1 MTDRNDDD
9 PLNQVIGA
17 FRGMAVPEAPEAPLL
32 FTRPPSDRATG
43 EPDGTSSSRKI
54 WRILMHPTV
63 RYGAAATILIVAF
76 GWLAF
81 GPSSSLAMAD
91 VIRAAE
97 SHKLVKYQFQLI
109 SAERP
114 GMPRTETRGTVYVD
128 LVKPRSRFEAAPEPA
143 DDGKSAQNV
152 TVSDRER
159 RVSMFQRNMSQ
170 KVTTKTGEVQTVVS
184 SIESIMGQQVD
195 QVGKFGQI
203 NSRIYSVDE
212 LILHDVP
219 DHTLFLDALTAL
231 QTREGTTSAKAQLG
245 GREVIVF
252 SAKQGLGTTTVW
264 VDPKTKLPVRIEQTF
279 HDGGTGRETIRNVS
293 SDFVWDPPAA
303 DVEALF
309 RIPRVER
316 PAADNGAA
324 AGKSGAAAS
333 DPGAQPK
340 K

>member
-9 PLNQVIGA
+9 LLNEVIGA
-17 FRGMAVPEAPEAPLL
+17 FRGMRVPGTPEAPLL
-32 FTRPPSDRATG
+32 FTRPPSDRATD
-43 EPDGTSSSRKI
+43 EAAGTSSSRKI

-76 GWLAF
+76 GWLAL

-97 SHKLVKYQFQLI
+97 SHKLVKYQFQSI

-114 GMPRTETRGTVYVD
+114 GQPRTETRGTVYVD

-143 DDGKSAQNV
+143 DDGTSAQNV
-152 TVSDRER
+152 TVSDRAR
-159 RVSMFQRNMSQ
+159 RVSMFQRNVSK

-184 SIESIMGQQVD
+184 GIESIMGEQVER
-195 QVGKFGQI
+195 GGEFGQI
-203 NSRIYSVDE
+203 HSGTYSVDE

-231 QTREGTTSAKAQLG
+231 QTRPGTTSAKAQLG

-252 SAKQGLGTTTVW
+252 SAKHGLETTTVW
-264 VDPKTKLPVRIEQTF
+264 VDPKTKLPARIEQIF

-303 DVEALF
+303 DAEALF
-309 RIPRVER
+309 RIPRADR

-324 AGKSGAAAS
+324 AGKAGAPVTQ
-333 DPGAQPK
+333 PGVPPK
-340 K
+340 Q